1 MADQD
6 QPLPRHARGT
16 RPHFFDDPAL
26 DQMMSV
32 LLEVVQE
39 VSVLADRV
47 DAMQRL
53 LDRNGTLTRSD
64 LENYRPDATA
74 EGERQRRRE
83 EYLQRIFRTVRG
95 QAAVFSTGQ
104 AEEHLRRLEASLDDD
119 SSV

>member
-1 MADQD
+1 MAENE

-16 RPHFFDDPAL
+16 RPHFFDDPAV

-32 LLEVVQE
+32 MLELIQE

-74 EGERQRRRE
+74 EAERQKRRE
-83 EYLQRIFRTVRG
+83 EYLQRLFRTVRG
-95 QAAVFSTGQ
+95 QAAVYSTAQ
-104 AEEHLRRLEASLDDD
+104 AEEHLRKLEAGLSDDPN
-119 SSV
+119 V